1 MKRLLLLRHAKAVPA
16 AEPLADI
23 TRPLAERGQR
33 DARRIGE
40 RLRQNTPTPERILTS
55 PSARTLETAQLVATA
70 FNHPHDVIAVERRLY
85 LAEPAALF
93 AVIAAQGDTVESLLV
108 VGHNPG
114 LTDLVHELVPAFDVD
129 DLPTGAV
136 VVLDYPAGTAWATL
150 ETAAGRLAYYDFPKN
165 PREPLT
171 PR

>member
-16 AEPLADI
+16 EEPLADI

-33 DARRIGE
+33 DARHVGE
-40 RLRQNTPTPERILTS
+40 RLRQHTPRPERILTS

-70 FNHPHDVIAVERRLY
+70 FGHPHDAISVERGLY
-85 LAEPAALF
+85 LAEPAALL
-93 AVIAAQGDTVESLLV
+93 AVIGAQNDTVESLLV

-114 LTDLVHELVPAFDVD
+114 LTELVHELLPAFDVD

-136 VVLDYPAGTAWATL
+136 VALDYPAGTSWGGL
-150 ETAAGRLAYYDFPKN
+150 ETAAARFGYYDFPKN
-165 PREPLT
+165 PREPVT
-171 PR
+171 SR